1 MSDRQYRVEVT
12 FFVSEDDV
20 WEYLESQGE
29 DVEELQE
36 QGYEL
41 TGEDWENAAHDLM
54 LDDDFNDFTFGT
66 PREIR

>member
-1 MSDRQYRVEVT
+1 MSDRKYVVEAT

-20 WEYLESQGE
+20 WDYLESQGE
-29 DVEELQE
+29 DVDELQE

-41 TGEDWENAAHDLM
+41 TNEDWENTAHDLM
-54 LDDDFNDFTFGT
+54 LDDDFNDFTFDT